1 MATIVFVILQCVNK
15 IETMYEKPRVN
26 VKVEP
31 RSTFTFTSD
40 LPYIVSNLFMHVEP
54 VKVYVRT
61 HVKITRQWKSTFRP
75 VARKGYGSIAHEAK
89 PNGLL
94 TRGP

>member
-1 MATIVFVILQCVNK
+1 MCVNK
-15 IETMYEKPRVN
+15 IETMYEKPLVN

-40 LPYIVSNLFMHVEP
+40 LPYVVSNLFKHVKP

-61 HVKITRQWKSTFRP
+61 HAKITRQCL
-75 VARKGYGSIAHEAK
+75 GGGSRRVKQREE
-89 PNGLL
+89 
-94 TRGP
+94 